1 MAQVVNALQSFLRL
15 KNIITCVLASLLLI
29 IAIDTTRRLSAAQSI
44 EEKNKNMKTPGVV
57 CVVLGVV
64 FFILS
69 IIGFILGQPYIR
81 TATTFDPTGTV
92 NSFIRSIFFFDIILI
107 IIGSI
112 IVSAVNSSK
121 TPEEKNATL
130 ARLSSFLM
138 FFSSVLLGYSL
149 KSLRG

>member
-15 KNIITCVLASLLLI
+15 KNVITCVLASLLLI
-29 IAIDTTRRLSAAQSI
+29 ISIDTTRRLSAAKSI
-44 EEKNKNMKTPGVV
+44 DEKNKNMKTPGIV

-69 IIGFILGQPYIR
+69 IIGMVLGQPYIR

-92 NSFIRSIFFFDIILI
+92 NSFIRSIFFFDIALI
-107 IIGSI
+107 TIGSI
-112 IVSAVNSSK
+112 IISAVNSSK
-121 TPEEKNATL
+121 TPEEKNAKL

-138 FFSSVLLGYSL
+138 FFSSFLLGYSL

>member
-44 EEKNKNMKTPGVV
+44 EEKNKNMKTPGIV

-69 IIGFILGQPYIR
+69 IIGMVLGQPYIR

-92 NSFIRSIFFFDIILI
+92 NSFIRSIFFFDIALI
-107 IIGSI
+107 TIGSI
-112 IVSAVNSSK
+112 IISAVNSSK
-121 TPEEKNATL
+121 TPEEKNAKL

-138 FFSSVLLGYSL
+138 FFSSFLLGYSL